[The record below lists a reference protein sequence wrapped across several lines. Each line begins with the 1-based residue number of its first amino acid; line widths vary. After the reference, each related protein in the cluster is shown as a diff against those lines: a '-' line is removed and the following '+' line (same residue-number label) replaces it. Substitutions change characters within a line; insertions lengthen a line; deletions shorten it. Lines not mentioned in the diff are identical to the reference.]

1 MLFGCL
7 KRLMMSHERYIRNC
21 REANGKTENEK
32 YRLGDHQYVKTR
44 VGTTKIMQQL
54 LKNGVPQTSLSTP
67 IGDHPLSPT
76 PPNALSALLYVGT
89 TNGLARDLSLSKAS
103 LTISLSVCVCVCD
116 RDFSR
121 RYLQSM
127 TLCRGLWQGLGI
139 EWSLRFRL

>member
-1 MLFGCL
+1 
-7 KRLMMSHERYIRNC
+7 
-21 REANGKTENEK
+21 
-32 YRLGDHQYVKTR
+32 
-44 VGTTKIMQQL
+44 MQQL

-121 RYLQSM
+121 RYL
-127 TLCRGLWQGLGI
+127 
-139 EWSLRFRL
+139 